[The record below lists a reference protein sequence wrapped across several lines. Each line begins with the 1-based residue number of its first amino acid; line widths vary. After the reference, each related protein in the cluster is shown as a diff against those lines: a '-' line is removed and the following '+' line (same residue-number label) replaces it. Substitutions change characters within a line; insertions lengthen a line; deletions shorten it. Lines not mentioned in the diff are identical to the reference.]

1 MTLTCAASR
10 DTIQPGARDGLD
22 RGIGVKMIYFSACCV
37 LAILVFRMAAC
48 DGRAAV
54 ADEPGASDATR
65 DSIDSE
71 SII

>member
-1 MTLTCAASR
+1 
-10 DTIQPGARDGLD
+10 
-22 RGIGVKMIYFSACCV
+22 MIYFSACCV